1 MSLSALRE
9 QVFARDEH
17 LCRICFVTAPERSRY
32 GFLEL
37 AHLKARGMGGNPDGS
52 RNTSANTACICSD
65 HHRGTRSLHSGHIG
79 YEFLEPEKGADGAM
93 AWTFFEK
100 LPKAELGLNR

>member
-9 QVFARDEH
+9 QVFARDDDR
-17 LCRICFVTAPERSRY
+17 CRIPWCEDVQPQH
-32 GFLEL
+32 LEL

-52 RNTSANTACICSD
+52 RNVSANCVAACRGC
-65 HHRGTRSLHSGHIG
+65 HQGTRSLHSGHIG
-79 YEFLEPEKGADGAM
+79 YEFLEPRKGADGAM